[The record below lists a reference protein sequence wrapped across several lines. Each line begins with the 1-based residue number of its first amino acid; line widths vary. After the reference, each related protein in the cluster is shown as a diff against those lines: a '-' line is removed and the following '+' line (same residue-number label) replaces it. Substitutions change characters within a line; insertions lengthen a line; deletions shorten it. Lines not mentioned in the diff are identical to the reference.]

1 MINLYRMGTFSG
13 LAFLLEKKC
22 SISLMKEMQIEI
34 RLLTF
39 SNHLNNNDF
48 VCVFLFV
55 CLFLLFR
62 TASTAHGSSQV
73 RDPIGAVAAGLCNQ
87 TLVLMDAHWV
97 C

>member
-1 MINLYRMGTFSG
+1 MN
-13 LAFLLEKKC
+13 
-22 SISLMKEMQIEI
+22 SLNKLWIY
-34 RLLTF
+34 F
-39 SNHLNNNDF
+39 G
-48 VCVFLFV
+48 FLFV

-62 TASTAHGSSQV
+62 TAPTAHGSSQV